1 MASFGCP
8 ARCFSPELS
17 FVVACPTCG
26 GAARTPQTITREKGG
41 PAALPPASLPP
52 GPRHKRS
59 KSLRHRHGHALQLYL
74 AGPSCPHGC
83 ALQGHVRLA
92 PGAARLDEQCAAEH
106 RVALTSVEQ
115 HMAVLGDRARRAR
128 AAVEQSDFCG
138 EKNHLA
144 RRRAIAARA
153 ASCCA
158 GCAPNEWQLRRRGAD
173 AHLPAA
179 IEPS

>member
-1 MASFGCP
+1 MQCLLLGLR
-8 ARCFSPELS
+8 ARCFCVPSCNCCPATIVALQRLIARLHDAS
-17 FVVACPTCG
+17 SACGPVTRLFCFVCD
-26 GAARTPQTITREKGG
+26 AR
-41 PAALPPASLPP
+41 
-52 GPRHKRS
+52 
-59 KSLRHRHGHALQLYL
+59 RHRHGHALQLYL

-106 RVALTSVEQ
+106 RVAPTSVEQ

-128 AAVEQSDFCG
+128 AAAEQSDFCG